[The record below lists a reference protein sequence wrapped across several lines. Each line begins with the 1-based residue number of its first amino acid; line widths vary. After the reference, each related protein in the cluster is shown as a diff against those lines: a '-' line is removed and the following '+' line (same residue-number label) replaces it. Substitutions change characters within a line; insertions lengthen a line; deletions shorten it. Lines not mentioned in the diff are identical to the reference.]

1 MLPLSLSLCLSANL
15 TYRVSVPD
23 NGSATKHPD
32 SYHAGRPPTKGEK
45 WAFNLWF
52 HEGPTQAGYA
62 ATQSKLYAEGKAG
75 PSIRDLMS
83 HVAKKSQ
90 ERQEKEQES
99 GSKLPQR
106 EPTEEEKQ
114 LLQEKLE
121 RFFADNTP
129 TQFKRKQA
137 PEPRSSTPDPT
148 GFEAVQAAI
157 REIAEKQKDADNGA
171 SADLEPQPEPLAGQ
185 SAANTQEKLSRRQR
199 AAAAK
204 KLKAANEHE
213 KRQLNGDSASAEG
226 AAVHAAG
233 ATVAGNETP
242 SREMAELHALQQAV
256 QDAQARL
263 DAFVQAHPGL
273 SIVTETDKTHE
284 AAIQTHE
291 ADSKEQAAS
300 GDSICAASGQEK
312 ETRAT
317 SEKLAGAGEMAAAAG
332 PMARL
337 IDAATQQLE
346 RQQQEQRQQERGAER
361 GTAKGKTSKEKA
373 PPRKRQLTADTKEDV
388 LKALKQMQKER
399 ETDGGAAI

>member
-1 MLPLSLSLCLSANL
+1 M
-15 TYRVSVPD
+15 PD

-137 PEPRSSTPDPT
+137 PEPRSSTPDPA

-157 REIAEKQKDADNGA
+157 REIAEKQKDAGNGA

-233 ATVAGNETP
+233 ATVADNETP
-242 SREMAELHALQQAV
+242 GHEMAELHALQQAV

-284 AAIQTHE
+284 A
-291 ADSKEQAAS
+291 DSKEQAAS
-300 GDSICAASGQEK
+300 GDSACTASGQEK
-312 ETRAT
+312 ETGTT
-317 SEKLAGAGEMAAAAG
+317 SEKLAGAGEKAAAAG

-346 RQQQEQRQQERGAER
+346 RQQQEQQQKERGTER
-361 GTAKGKTSKEKA
+361 GTAKGKTLNQKA

-399 ETDGGAAI
+399 ETDGGAAT